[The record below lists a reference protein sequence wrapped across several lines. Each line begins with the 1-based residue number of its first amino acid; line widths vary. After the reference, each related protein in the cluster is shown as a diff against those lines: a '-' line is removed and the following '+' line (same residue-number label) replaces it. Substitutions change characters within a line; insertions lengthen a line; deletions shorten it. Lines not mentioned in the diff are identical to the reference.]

1 MTIVAELPKELAKP
15 RLRGV
20 LHAWAF
26 AVSVVAG
33 AVLCGLT
40 SSSRALAAAL
50 VYSLGMVALFGT
62 SATYHRVTWKSAAT
76 RARMKRLD
84 HSMIFVLVA
93 ATYTPFAALI
103 LSGRARVVVLSVA
116 WGGALVG
123 IIARMAWLRAPRWA
137 IVPLYIS
144 LGWMAV
150 FVMPQLLHRAGVA
163 PVVLLAVG
171 GVAYTLGAVAYA
183 SRRPDPS
190 PEVFGYHEV
199 FHALTLLAAASHYV
213 AVLLAMV
220 AVGAI

>member
-1 MTIVAELPKELAKP
+1 
-15 RLRGV
+15 V

-33 AVLCGLT
+33 AVLCSLT
-40 SSSRALAAAL
+40 SNSRALAAAL

-62 SATYHRVTWKSAAT
+62 SATYHRVTWKSVRT

-103 LSGRARVVVLSVA
+103 LSGRSRVVVLSVV

-123 IIARMAWLRAPRWA
+123 IIARIAWLRAPRWA
-137 IVPLYIS
+137 IVPLYIA

-171 GVAYTLGAVAYA
+171 GLAYTVGAVVYA

-213 AVLLAMV
+213 AILLAMI